1 MELNN
6 YGLLLKRL
14 RYQDIEMVRMWRN
27 SETVKQHMAFKDHI
41 TIEMQKKWFKSLNPN
56 CDYYFIIYHDNYPIG
71 LTEVKN
77 ISNGKG
83 NLGIFIA
90 DEETLT
96 NVPMLSYKAIFTI
109 IDFAFDELK
118 LTNIEASI
126 LQNNTRAIRFNES
139 FGFKIINNQDTVEN
153 KYYYLTKENYVEK
166 SKKIRKI
173 ILRK

>member
-1 MELNN
+1 MELNT

-14 RYQDIEMVRMWRN
+14 DYQDIEMVRMWRN
-27 SETVKQHMAFKDHI
+27 SETVKQHMEFKDHI
-41 TIEMQKKWFKSLNPN
+41 TIEMQKKWFKSLNQN
-56 CDYYFIIYHDNYPIG
+56 YDYYFIIYYDNYPVG

-96 NVPMLSYKAIFTI
+96 NVPMLSYKAIFSI
-109 IDFAFDELK
+109 IDFAFNELQ

-139 FGFKIINNQDTVEN
+139 FGFKIINNQNTVEN
-153 KYYYLTKENYVEK
+153 QYYSLTKENYIEK
-166 SKKIRKI
+166 SEKIKSI
-173 ILRK
+173 INR